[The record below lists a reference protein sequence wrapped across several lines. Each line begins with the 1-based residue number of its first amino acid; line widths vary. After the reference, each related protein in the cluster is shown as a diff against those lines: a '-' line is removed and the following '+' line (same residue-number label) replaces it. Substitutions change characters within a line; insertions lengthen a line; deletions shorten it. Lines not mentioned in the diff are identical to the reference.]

1 MMEKTKAKIKAEDD
15 SYIYGWGI
23 RAEGN
28 EGGYWMYVKG
38 ISFEK
43 EAFEHWGFFNFRDV
57 SLFDKEPDKFFA
69 MYRGIKEVTEV
80 IRDMAWRKQKNPIRL
95 RF

>member
-1 MMEKTKAKIKAEDD
+1 
-15 SYIYGWGI
+15 
-23 RAEGN
+23 
-28 EGGYWMYVKG
+28 MYVKG

-57 SLFDKEPDKFFA
+57 AMFDKEPDKFFA
-69 MYRGIKEVTEV
+69 RYGGIREVTEV
-80 IRDMAWRKQKNPIRL
+80 VRDMAWRKQKNPVRL